1 MATSVE
7 QHVFLRK
14 LARQALD
21 SAMASA
27 ATGMGLQRWQVALER
42 FERCSQACE
51 GNGCS
56 ECECVRYC
64 RHATI

>member
-21 SAMASA
+21 SAIASA
-27 ATGMGLQRWQVALER
+27 ATGSGLQRWQIALER
-42 FERCSQACE
+42 FERCSQASD
-51 GNGCS
+51 GSGCGS
-56 ECECVRYC
+56 CDCVRYC